1 MLKKVLL
8 LMVMVILMS
17 ALSACDT
24 QQGRSISD
32 FEFLKKGMSYSEI
45 VEKVGKPSDNIGSGL
60 YIFTYLLSDG
70 RSVFIS
76 FANLDD
82 LLDARIYDPKTE
94 SSHSLLNP

>member
-8 LMVMVILMS
+8 LMVMVSLMS

-45 VEKVGKPSDNIGSGL
+45 VENVGEPSDNVGSGL
-60 YIFTYLLSDG
+60 YIFTYPLSDG
-70 RSVFIS
+70 RSIFIS

-82 LLDARIYDPKTE
+82 LLDARIYDPTTE
-94 SSHSLLNP
+94 SSNSLLNP